1 MSKGE
6 AKKQYKD
13 LENRIEKLQHK
24 MDTLQLSV
32 NRIECSSTGEKSKD
46 GDGKHEEY
54 TYQKYIVDKK
64 SRNDNKSTLNKCNMK
79 ERIYRVYNK
88 WFGEKPFRKDIVL
101 FAFIYAL
108 FCFIASFFV
117 NKYMKSPNVGH
128 FVMCLGVYMFIYTMI
143 ALCSR
148 IKKIEAAIWIVAI
161 LWAVPYMLLKFI
173 FEKVFR
179 LKTLFKYIE
188 CMMVIIIPGML
199 ISIIAYLYILWGV
212 LIIFDKYVCDI
223 SIRNFIIQN
232 VFTKFVIAF
241 LAIMVMYYVP
251 LSIFK
256 AISKCALKKKMNTE
270 YIKKNKAILATQQNA
285 YLLVDQAFKSE
296 ISLYYLQG
304 KFLFYVILVI
314 ILFCLQNNSKLSFI
328 FDNSVMLMAFNFFII
343 IDAMCDKWD
352 NVKE

>member
-6 AKKQYKD
+6 TKKQYKD

-32 NRIECSSTGEKSKD
+32 NRIECNSTGEKSKD

-54 TYQKYIVDKK
+54 TYQQYIVDKK
-64 SRNDNKSTLNKCNMK
+64 SRNDNKSTLNKCNIK
-79 ERIYRVYNK
+79 ERIYRFYNK

-101 FAFIYAL
+101 FAFVYAL

-117 NKYMKSPNVGH
+117 NKYMKSPKVSH
-128 FVMCLGVYMFIYTMI
+128 FVMCLGVYMFIYILI
-143 ALCSR
+143 ALGSR
-148 IKKIEAAIWIVAI
+148 IKKLEVAIWIVAI

-256 AISKCALKKKMNTE
+256 AISRFALKKKMNTE
-270 YIKKNKAILATQQNA
+270 YIQKNKAILATKQNA

-343 IDAMCDKWD
+343 IDALCDKWD